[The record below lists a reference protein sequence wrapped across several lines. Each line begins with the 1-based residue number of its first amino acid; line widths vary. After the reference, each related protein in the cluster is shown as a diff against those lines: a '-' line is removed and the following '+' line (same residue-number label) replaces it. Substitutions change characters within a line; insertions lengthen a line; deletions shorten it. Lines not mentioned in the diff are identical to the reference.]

1 MKNLIYVSLIGLLAS
16 CGAGSDKSYIETLTI
31 KRDSLKAE
39 YKEIGSELAKVEAD
53 LAALDT
59 NRRVINV
66 TTQKSTISPFAH
78 YFKVYGSVK
87 TDNNTILYPSAQ
99 GEVKAIYVQEGQM
112 VKKGQKLMAIDADI
126 LLQNIE
132 EVKVQLELAEQVYKK
147 QKALWDK
154 NIGSELDYLKAK
166 NNRDSL
172 QKKLATLQTQLS
184 KTTVTAP
191 FDGSID
197 EIMVKNG
204 SLANAQVGLLRI
216 VNMEDVYLKAD
227 IPETYIKTITSGTNV
242 KLTFPSLKKSGETQI
257 HETSKF
263 INPANRTFSVR
274 VNLENES
281 NQLYPNLLGMLEIR
295 DYANDSALIIPSR
308 LIQEDATGNSFIF
321 IAEQKDGATI
331 SSLLPI
337 TAGMTYNDY
346 TEVLEG
352 LQPNMHVIDQ
362 GARNVSN
369 GQVINVIK

>member
-1 MKNLIYVSLIGLLAS
+1 MKKLIYVSIIGLLAS
-16 CGAGSDKSYIETLTI
+16 CGAGNDKSYVETLTAQ
-31 KRDSLKAE
+31 RDSLKSE
-39 YKEIGSELAKVEAD
+39 YKELGAQLAKIESD

-59 NRRVINV
+59 ARRVVNV
-66 TTQKSTISPFAH
+66 TTEISKIQPFAH

-87 TDNNTILYPSAQ
+87 TDNNTILYPTSQ
-99 GEVKAIYVQEGQM
+99 GEVKAIYVSEGEM
-112 VKKGQKLMAIDADI
+112 VKKGQKLLAIDADI

-132 EVKVQLELAEQVYKK
+132 EVKVQLELAEEVYKK

-166 NNRDSL
+166 NNRDAL
-172 QKKLATLQTQLS
+172 EKKLATLKTQLR

-204 SLANAQVGLLRI
+204 QMAGAQVGLLRI

-227 IPETYIKTITSGTNV
+227 IPETYIKTIGSGTNV
-242 KLTFPSLKKSGETQI
+242 KLSFPSLKKSGETQI

-274 VNLENES
+274 VNLANES

-295 DYANDSALIIPSR
+295 DYANDSALVIPSR
-308 LIQEDATGNSFIF
+308 LIQEDAKGNSFIF
-321 IAEQKDGATI
+321 IAEESNGVSVSTLQ
-331 SSLLPI
+331 PI
-337 TAGMTYNDY
+337 TAGMTYNNY
-346 TEVLEG
+346 TEVLTG
-352 LQPNMHVIDQ
+352 LTPNMKVIDQ

-369 GQVINVIK
+369 GQVINIIK

>member
-1 MKNLIYVSLIGLLAS
+1 MKKLIYVSLIGFMAS
-16 CGAGSDKSYIETLTI
+16 CGAGEDKSYIETLTE
-31 KRDSLKAE
+31 KRDSLKTE

-66 TTQKSTISPFAH
+66 TTQKSTIAPFAH

-87 TDNNTILYPSAQ
+87 TDNNTILYPTAQ
-99 GEVKAIYVQEGQM
+99 GEIKAIYVQEGQM

-126 LLQNIE
+126 IRQNIE
-132 EVKVQLELAEQVYKK
+132 EVKVQLELAEQVYQK

-166 NNRDSL
+166 NNRDAL
-172 QKKLATLQTQLS
+172 QKSLATLRTQLS

-191 FDGSID
+191 FDGTID

-204 SLANAQVGLLRI
+204 QLAGAQVGLLRI
-216 VNMEDVYLKAD
+216 VNMEEVYLKAD
-227 IPETYIKTITSGTNV
+227 IPETYIKTIGSGTNV

-295 DYANDSALIIPSR
+295 DYANDSALVIPSR
-308 LIQEDATGNSFIF
+308 LIQEDAAGNSFIF
-321 IAEQKDGATI
+321 IAEQKEDVVI

-337 TAGMTYNDY
+337 KAGMTYNDY

-352 LQPNMHVIDQ
+352 LQPNMNVIDQ

-369 GQVINVIK
+369 GQVINVLN